1 MNINFTSQSYIQT
14 SLGGREKK
22 KGEFRIPFTKDS
34 QMLTDGDQLKNSK
47 KGMSRDCATFRSL
60 GAHGAAHSR
69 IKAMKQFT

>member
-34 QMLTDGDQLKNSK
+34 QMLTDGDQLKKTPRRECHMIVQLS
-47 KGMSRDCATFRSL
+47 GP
-60 GAHGAAHSR
+60 
-69 IKAMKQFT
+69 